1 MRLVGRDVVC
11 ISVMDWDHPFQ
22 SSRHHLMRELSSRNR
37 VLFVDAS
44 ANPLDAWR
52 GRSEDRFRRKLEA
65 WQGRDNPRQVAN
77 QLWVWTPPPVFPMG
91 QLKPPFLFEPA
102 YRFNQWTLRQGLR
115 RVARRLDL
123 RDPILWISF
132 DVLMSEGA
140 IGALNEQLL
149 VYHCTDEITA
159 LPGISPHAGRIER
172 RLLAKADLTF
182 TSSPALYEGKAP
194 YATRCLMVPN
204 GVDFELFNQAVHP
217 ETVVPTD
224 IARLPRPIIG
234 FAGNLEERFDAALW
248 AWLAQARPEWSFVA
262 IGPIAASRQAE
273 IDAIRLPNCHFL
285 GLRPRSALPGYLKA
299 FDVATI
305 PFVYS
310 EQTRHIYPLKV
321 NEYLAAGKPVVMTDF
336 APLADLEGMA
346 SAASDRHAFLA
357 ALDQALAPSVR
368 ESVERIKRAQA
379 HCWEAR
385 CQHMEAE
392 IMSVL
397 AKKTKAT
404 PIPLG
409 AERIVRRGL

>member
-1 MRLVGRDVVC
+1 MRLVGQDVVC
-11 ISVMDWDHPFQ
+11 ISVMDWEHPFQ
-22 SSRHHLMRELSSRNR
+22 SSRHHLMRELAVRNR

-44 ANPLDAWR
+44 CNPLDAWR
-52 GRSEDRFRRKLEA
+52 GRSEERFRRKLEA
-65 WQGRDNPRQVAN
+65 WRGQDNPRQVESN
-77 QLWVWTPPPVFPMG
+77 LWVWTPPPVLPMG
-91 QLKPPFLFEPA
+91 RLSPRLLFEPV
-102 YRFNQWTLRQGLR
+102 YQINQLALRHGLK
-115 RVARRLDL
+115 RVSRELGIRE
-123 RDPILWISF
+123 PILWISF

-140 IGALNEQLL
+140 IGALDEQLL

-159 LPGISPHAGRIER
+159 LPGISSHAGRLER
-172 RLLAKADLTF
+172 RLLAMADLTF

-194 YATRCLMVPN
+194 YTERCLMVPN
-204 GVDFELFNQAVHP
+204 GVDFDLFNRAVHP
-217 ETVVPTD
+217 DTLVPTD

-234 FAGNLEERFDAALW
+234 FAGNLEERFDVSLW
-248 AWLAQARPEWSFVA
+248 QWLAKARPNWSFVA

-273 IDAIRLPNCHFL
+273 IDAIQLPNCHFL
-285 GLRPRSALPGYLKA
+285 GLRPRAAMPGYLKA

-346 SAASDRHAFLA
+346 HAASDRHAFLA
-357 ALDQALAPSVR
+357 ALDQALSPSLR
-368 ESVERIKRAQA
+368 ESTERIKRAQA

-385 CQHMEAE
+385 CQQMEAE
-392 IMSVL
+392 ILSLL
-397 AKKTKAT
+397 ATKAKAT

-409 AERIVRRGL
+409 AERIIRRGF